1 MLSGKDT
8 IIACSSPPGRGAIS
22 IIRLSGDKA
31 FTIIQKVTKNKLK
44 KQISVVK
51 FPLDNDLIEKCVL
64 TIFRSPNSYTGED
77 VVEIST
83 HGNPLIVE
91 EVIKKCLKLGAKI
104 AKPGEFTL
112 RAFLNNKLS
121 LDQSEAVI
129 EIINANSKSSLKAA
143 QNSLRGGL
151 KTKISKIQ
159 DKLRETRVLVET
171 LIDFVD
177 EDVNIYIEEVI
188 SKIDE
193 FKQFFTSFNE
203 DMKAYSSISND
214 VKVVVIGPPNSG
226 KSTLINAIIGKKV
239 SIVNEK
245 HGTTRD
251 VVSSSCLIDGI
262 RFVFNDTAGI
272 RKTSDK
278 IEEEGIKLSKK
289 ALKSADIVIYL
300 ADKEI
305 DFDKLP
311 IIKSKKNIFVLN
323 KIDISNKKAP
333 VGGFAISA
341 KTKKNLKLL
350 KEALTKNF
358 LKLNQEEL
366 LSVNIRHLDLI
377 KEAYKNIGL
386 ISPGLVSSNLEL
398 VAENLKNC
406 DELLGEIYDPISSDD
421 MLGKIFN
428 KFCIGK

>member
-1 MLSGKDT
+1 VLSGKDT
-8 IIACSSPPGRGAIS
+8 IVACSSPPGRGAIS
-22 IIRLSGDKA
+22 VIRLSGDKA
-31 FTIIQKVTKNKLK
+31 FSVIQKITKIKLK
-44 KQISVVK
+44 KQVTVVK
-51 FPLDNDLIEKCVL
+51 FPLNTDLIEKCVL
-64 TIFRSPNSYTGED
+64 TIFRAPNSYTGED
-77 VVEIST
+77 IVEIST
-83 HGNPLIVE
+83 HGNPYIVE
-91 EVIKKCLKLGAKI
+91 EVIKKCLDSGAKI

-129 EIINANSKSSLKAA
+129 EIINANSKASLKAA
-143 QNSLRGGL
+143 QNSLEGGL
-151 KTKISKIQ
+151 KVKISAIQ

-171 LIDFVD
+171 LIDFSD
-177 EDVNIYIEEVI
+177 EDVNVYIEEVK
-188 SKIDE
+188 SKINE
-193 FKQFFTSFNE
+193 FKLFFASFNE

-245 HGTTRD
+245 QGTTRD
-251 VVSSSCLIDGI
+251 VVTSSCLIDGI
-262 RFVFNDTAGI
+262 RFVFSDTAGI
-272 RKTSDK
+272 RKTLDK
-278 IEEEGIKLSKK
+278 IEKEGIKLSKK

-300 ADKEI
+300 ADKES

-311 IIKSKKNIFVLN
+311 VIKSKKNIYVLN
-323 KIDISNKKAP
+323 KIDLSNKKAP
-333 VGGFAISA
+333 DGGLAISA

-350 KEALTKNF
+350 KKTLAHNF

-377 KEAYKNIGL
+377 KKAHKNIVL

-398 VAENLKNC
+398 VAENLRNC
-406 DELLGEIYDPISSDD
+406 DELLGEIYDPISPDD

>member
-1 MLSGKDT
+1 MLSARDT
-8 IIACSSPPGRGAIS
+8 IVACSSPPGRGAIS
-22 IIRLSGDKA
+22 IIRMSGDKA
-31 FTIIQKVTKNKLK
+31 FSIIQKITKNELK

-51 FPLDNDLIEKCVL
+51 FPLDNDLFEKCVL

-77 VVEIST
+77 IVEIST
-83 HGNPLIVE
+83 HGNPYIVE
-91 EVIKKCLKLGAKI
+91 EVIKKCINTGAKI

-121 LDQSEAVI
+121 LDRSEAVI
-129 EIINANSKSSLKAA
+129 DIINANSKASLKAA
-143 QNSLRGGL
+143 QNSLEGGL
-151 KTKISKIQ
+151 KVKISEIQ
-159 DKLRETRVLVET
+159 DKLRDTRVMVET

-177 EDVNIYIEEVI
+177 EDVSIYIEEVVQ
-188 SKIDE
+188 KIDE
-193 FKQFFTSFNE
+193 FKSTFKSFNDE
-203 DMKAYSSISND
+203 MKAYSSISSD

-245 HGTTRD
+245 QGTTRD
-251 VVSSSCLIDGI
+251 VVTSSCLIDGI
-262 RFVFNDTAGI
+262 RFVFKDTAGI

-300 ADKEI
+300 ADKEN

-311 IIKSKKNIFVLN
+311 LIKNKKNIFVLN
-323 KIDISNKKAP
+323 KIDLAKKKAP
-333 VGGFAISA
+333 VGGLAISA

-350 KEALTKNF
+350 KNELADNF

-377 KEAYKNIGL
+377 KKAYKNIAL
-386 ISPGLVSSNLEL
+386 ISPGLISSNLEL
-398 VAENLKNC
+398 VAENLRNC

>member
-51 FPLDNDLIEKCVL
+51 FPLDKDLIEKCVL
-64 TIFRSPNSYTGED
+64 TIFKSPNSYTGED

-251 VVSSSCLIDGI
+251 VVTSSCLIDGI

-300 ADKEI
+300 ADKQI

-350 KEALTKNF
+350 KEALTQNF

-406 DELLGEIYDPISSDD
+406 DELLGEIYNPISSDD

>member
-1 MLSGKDT
+1 MLSEKDT
-8 IIACSSPPGRGAIS
+8 IVACSSPPGRGAIS
-22 IIRLSGDKA
+22 IIRMSGDKA
-31 FTIIQKVTKNKLK
+31 LSIIQKITKNKLK
-44 KQISVVK
+44 EQVSVVK
-51 FPLDNDLIEKCVL
+51 FPLNADLIEKCVL
-64 TIFRSPNSYTGED
+64 TIFKAPNSYTGED
-77 VVEIST
+77 IVEIST
-83 HGNPLIVE
+83 HGNPYIVE
-91 EVIKKCLKLGAKI
+91 EVIKKCLDSGAKI
-104 AKPGEFTL
+104 ANPGEFTL

-121 LDQSEAVI
+121 LDQSEAVK
-129 EIINANSKSSLKAA
+129 EIINANSKASLKAA
-143 QNSLRGGL
+143 QNSLEGGL
-151 KTKISKIQ
+151 RLKISEVQ

-171 LIDFVD
+171 LIDFSD
-177 EDVNIYIEEVI
+177 EDVNVYIEEVI
-188 SKIDE
+188 SKINE
-193 FKQFFTSFNE
+193 FKHFFASFTE

-245 HGTTRD
+245 QGTTRD
-251 VVSSSCLIDGI
+251 VVTSSCLIDGI

-278 IEEEGIKLSKK
+278 IEKEGINLSKR

-300 ADKEI
+300 ADKEN

-311 IIKSKKNIFVLN
+311 IIKNKKNIYVLN
-323 KIDISNKKAP
+323 KIDLTNKKAP

-350 KEALTKNF
+350 KKDLAHNF

-377 KEAYKNIGL
+377 KKAYKNIAL
-386 ISPGLVSSNLEL
+386 ISPSLVSSNLEL
-398 VAENLKNC
+398 VAENLRNC

>member
-1 MLSGKDT
+1 MLSGRDT
-8 IIACSSPPGRGAIS
+8 IVACSSPPGRAAIS
-22 IIRLSGDKA
+22 VIRMSGDRA
-31 FTIIQKVTKNKLK
+31 FSIIQKITKNKLK

-51 FPLDNDLIEKCVL
+51 FPLDNDLFEKCVL
-64 TIFRSPNSYTGED
+64 TIFKSPNSYTGED
-77 VVEIST
+77 IVEIST
-83 HGNPLIVE
+83 HGNPFIVE
-91 EVIKKCLKLGAKI
+91 EVIKKCLNSGAKI

-129 EIINANSKSSLKAA
+129 NIINANSKASLKAA
-143 QNSLRGGL
+143 QNSLEGGL
-151 KTKISKIQ
+151 KIKISEIQ

-177 EDVNIYIEEVI
+177 EDVSIYIEEVI

-193 FKQFFTSFNE
+193 FKHTFATFNE
-203 DMKAYSSISND
+203 DMKAYSSISSD
-214 VKVVVIGPPNSG
+214 IKVVVIGPPNSG

-245 HGTTRD
+245 QGTTRD
-251 VVSSSCLIDGI
+251 VVTSSCIIDGI

-278 IEEEGIKLSKK
+278 IEKEGIKLSKK

-300 ADKEI
+300 ADKEN

-311 IIKSKKNIFVLN
+311 VFKSKKNIFVLN
-323 KIDISNKKAP
+323 KIDLSNKKAP

-350 KEALTKNF
+350 KNALAHNF

-377 KEAYKNIGL
+377 KKAYKNIAL
-386 ISPGLVSSNLEL
+386 ISPGLIGSNLEL
-398 VAENLKNC
+398 VAENLRNC

>member
-1 MLSGKDT
+1 MDS
-8 IIACSSPPGRGAIS
+8 
-22 IIRLSGDKA
+22 
-31 FTIIQKVTKNKLK
+31 
-44 KQISVVK
+44 
-51 FPLDNDLIEKCVL
+51 
-64 TIFRSPNSYTGED
+64 
-77 VVEIST
+77 
-83 HGNPLIVE
+83 
-91 EVIKKCLKLGAKI
+91 GAKI

-129 EIINANSKSSLKAA
+129 EIINANSKASLKAA
-143 QNSLRGGL
+143 QNSLEGGL
-151 KTKISKIQ
+151 KVKISAIQ

-171 LIDFVD
+171 LIDFTD
-177 EDVNIYIEEVI
+177 EDVNVYIEDVKRKI
-188 SKIDE
+188 SE
-193 FKQFFTSFNE
+193 FKLFFASFNE
-203 DMKAYSSISND
+203 DMKAFSSISND

-245 HGTTRD
+245 QGTTRD
-251 VVSSSCLIDGI
+251 VVTSSCLIDGI
-262 RFVFNDTAGI
+262 RFVFSDTAGI
-272 RKTSDK
+272 RKTLDK
-278 IEEEGIKLSKK
+278 IEKEGIELSKK

-300 ADKEI
+300 ADKEN

-311 IIKSKKNIFVLN
+311 ITKNKKNIFVLN
-323 KIDISNKKAP
+323 KVDLTNKKAP

-341 KTKKNLKLL
+341 KTKKNLKSL
-350 KEALTKNF
+350 KKALSHNF

-377 KEAYKNIGL
+377 KKAYKNIAL
-386 ISPGLVSSNLEL
+386 ISPGLVGSNLEL
-398 VAENLKNC
+398 VAENLRNC
-406 DELLGEIYDPISSDD
+406 DELLGEICDPISSDD

>member
-51 FPLDNDLIEKCVL
+51 FPLDKDLIEKCVL

-177 EDVNIYIEEVI
+177 EDVNIYIEEII

-350 KEALTKNF
+350 KEALTQNF